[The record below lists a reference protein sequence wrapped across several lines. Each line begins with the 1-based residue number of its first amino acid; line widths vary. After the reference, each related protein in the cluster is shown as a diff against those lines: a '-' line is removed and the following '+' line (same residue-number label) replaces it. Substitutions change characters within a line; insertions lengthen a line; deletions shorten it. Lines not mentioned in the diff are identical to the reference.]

1 MANAKGYD
9 VSDYQSGIPKDAHF
23 VFVKATEGAHT
34 GQKGYA
40 KKLAAARGRGLV
52 VGHYHFLH
60 AENPVQGEIDHF
72 CRVVGKVPAGE
83 LLALDF
89 EPYGQKVS
97 DAHATAVKNQWLAAV
112 RKHYPHHRV
121 GLYVDLDYWHRTD
134 DNAGDFLWIA
144 DPGAAAGKP
153 RVKAAWRFHQYT
165 GRTID
170 TDVYHGTLAQLK
182 AWAAGSAEPAPAP
195 QPEPEPAPTPKPG
208 PRPTPAPPSRPQPQ
222 PTPKPPPE
230 PAPKP
235 KPWPGLKLVPRAE
248 WGARPWREPNGSIPY
263 HAARAGVKVH
273 YLGSEYTF
281 GAHDTC
287 AAYVRRIQDEHMD
300 KDGWSDIGYSFVVCE
315 HGYVFEGRG
324 LKRRNSANGD
334 VALNE
339 AHYAVCGLVG
349 STGST
354 KPTPD
359 QLNGL
364 RDAIEYC
371 RAHGPA
377 GGQIKGHRDGYA
389 TACPGPVLYA
399 WVRAGAPRPGGATT
413 PAPPSGSKPAPTPIR
428 HQTVI
433 GGLPYGYG
441 ARGPQVTAVGRAL
454 VAHGCGAHYRSGPGP
469 DWTDADTLNYA
480 AYQRSLGYSGADAD
494 GVPGE
499 TSLRRLLGG
508 AILQAKVSHTD
519 VVAAARHDAG
529 APQGATSHPDAVFTV
544 ELALNAEGL
553 LDAKWVDGSFGT
565 VTIEAYSALQR
576 RYGYTGAAANGIP
589 GTDSLT
595 RLGKARGFTVVR

>member
-1 MANAKGYD
+1 MVSSVAHAKGYD
-9 VSDYQSGIPKDAHF
+9 VSDYQSGIPKDAQF

-40 KKLAAARGRGLV
+40 EKLATARGRGLV

-97 DAHATAVKNQWLAAV
+97 DAQATAVKNQWLTAV
-112 RKHYPHHRV
+112 KKHFPHHRV
-121 GLYVDLDYWHRTD
+121 GLYIDLDYWHRTD

-165 GRTID
+165 DRPLD
-170 TDVYHGTLAQLK
+170 TDAYHGTLAELK
-182 AWAAGSAEPAPAP
+182 AWAAGAAEPAPAP
-195 QPEPEPAPTPKPG
+195 KPTHPPTRKPG
-208 PRPTPAPPSRPQPQ
+208 PRPTPNPM
-222 PTPKPPPE
+222 PE
-230 PAPKP
+230 PKP
-235 KPWPGLKLVPRAE
+235 KPWPGLKLVTRAE

-263 HAARAGVKVH
+263 HGPRAGVKVH
-273 YLGSEYTF
+273 YLGAKYTF

-287 AAYVRRIQDEHMD
+287 AAYVRRIQAEHMD
-300 KDGWSDIGYSFVVCE
+300 GDGWSDIGYSFVVCE

-324 LKRRNSANGD
+324 LRRRNSANGD
-334 VALNE
+334 VPLNE

-354 KPTPD
+354 KPTAD

-371 RAHGPA
+371 RTHGPA
-377 GGQIKGHRDGYA
+377 GAQIKGHRDGYA

-399 WVRAGAPRPGGATT
+399 WVRAGAPRPSGSGH
-413 PAPPSGSKPAPTPIR
+413 PPPPPPPSSSPAPTPSR
-428 HQTVI
+428 HQSVI
-433 GGLPYGYG
+433 GGLRYGYG
-441 ARGPQVTAVGRAL
+441 AQGEQVTAVGRAL
-454 VAHGCGAHYRSGPGP
+454 VAAGFGTHYHSGPGP
-469 DWTDADTLNYA
+469 HWTDADTLNYA
-480 AYQRSLGYSGADAD
+480 GYQRSLGYCGSDAD

-499 TSLRRLLGG
+499 ASLRRLLKGCLPL
-508 AILQAKVSHTD
+508 AVVSHAD
-519 VVAAARHDAG
+519 VVAALRHDAV
-529 APQGATSHPDAVFTV
+529 AAQGARSHPDEVYTV
-544 ELALNAEGL
+544 ELALAAEGL
-553 LDAKWVDGSFGT
+553 LDGRWVDGSFGT
-565 VTIEAYSALQR
+565 TTIHAYAALQR

-589 GTDSLT
+589 GTASLT
-595 RLGKARGFTVVR
+595 RLGKAHGFTVH